1 MGALAKNGLK
11 SLHNFSLDADRQV
24 KMRSY
29 PANMKQFKFHTA
41 TLE

>member
-29 PANMKQFKFHTA
+29 PASKNILKYKT
-41 TLE
+41 